1 MVIILPNGLFRSR
14 PISKKSPTPHG
25 VITDGDIFVPNWAAV
40 ESCVDYQDKI
50 GRIKKRRD
58 SGRPCR
64 MQFTWDTDH
73 KIDIIVSETTGCG
86 CTLWWIDWEEQT
98 DLLIHGVGHRVENWF
113 VTIGILNS
121 NLLIKESVFLGDM
134 VRPTKI
140 IPKNRGW

>member
-1 MVIILPNGLFRSR
+1 MILPYGEYRER
-14 PISKKSPTPHG
+14 PISKKSLTPHG
-25 VITDGDIFVPNWAAV
+25 VITDGDIFIPNWDAI

-64 MQFTWDTDH
+64 MLFTWDTDH
-73 KIDIIVSETTGCG
+73 KIDITVSEAQGCG
-86 CTLWWIDWEEQT
+86 CALWWVDWEEHT
-98 DLLIHGVGHRVENWF
+98 DLLLHGVGHRVENWF
-113 VTIGILNS
+113 VTMGILNS
-121 NLLIKESVFLGDM
+121 NLLIKESVLFEEM